1 MTDIQM
7 SVGGVGQVK
16 PGQENMALIFQQYGL
31 VGLKKHLVEIARDMQ
46 KKNPGR
52 ASWDEFVE
60 KTTKPGTVDLVYHYL
75 SQMDQDMLGEVLKGT
90 VMARYFRDTQFKKMV
105 QKRHCKQN
113 WPQVYTSISSRAEFG
128 GQPSQVEEDVV
139 LPQGGC
145 GPSLEK
151 MVKVVEV
158 MSKYCDAQYM
168 NTELLKGV
176 DDAYPQL
183 KVSGDKILGRK
194 YLASKKAV
202 KKVSE
207 WVVKMRSRLKKLQ
220 KDMSREE
227 RTADVQWSLCEVG
240 FGERGHQRAVQHERH
255 EATNYSFGLYTA
267 ALKYLYGDE
276 YCIKTFALMDVM
288 APGHANFV
296 EILGSMISGSYM
308 HDGGFGLNPTLAGGL
323 SLGEGMRG
331 LNRPQLKPLW
341 LTAQKEAMKKSVWDA
356 TESVER
362 EKWARAEKRLTIVK
376 SHDQVKK
383 GIEMERNFIAEDEKE
398 LEVLRARVAEKELVQ
413 GASLGQLKEWD
424 GELDEILADMV

>member
-1 MTDIQM
+1 
-7 SVGGVGQVK
+7 
-16 PGQENMALIFQQYGL
+16 MALMFQQYGL
-31 VGLKKHLVEIARDMQ
+31 AGLRKHLVDIARDMQ
-46 KKNPGR
+46 RKYPGR

-128 GQPSQVEEDVV
+128 GQPSQVQEDVV
-139 LPQGGC
+139 LPEGGC

-151 MVKVVEV
+151 MAKVVDV
-158 MSKYCDAQYM
+158 MGKYCDPQYM
-168 NTELLKGV
+168 SSELLQGV

-194 YLASKKAV
+194 YLASKKGV
-202 KKVSE
+202 KKVS
-207 WVVKMRSRLKKLQ
+207 
-220 KDMSREE
+220 
-227 RTADVQWSLCEVG
+227 

-255 EATNYSFGLYTA
+255 EATNYLFGLYTA
-267 ALKYLYGDE
+267 VLKYLYGDE
-276 YCIKTFALMDVM
+276 YCITTFALMDVM
-288 APGHANFV
+288 APGHVNFV

-308 HDGGFGLNPTLAGGL
+308 HDGGFGLNPNLAGGL
-323 SLGEGMRG
+323 SVGDGVRG

-341 LTAQKEAMKKSVWDA
+341 QTAQKEALKKSVLDA

-362 EKWARAEKRLTIVK
+362 EKWAKAENRLKVVK
-376 SHDQVKK
+376 GHDQVKK
-383 GIEMERNFIAEDEKE
+383 QIEMERIFIAEDERE
-398 LEVLRARVAEKELVQ
+398 LEVLRGRVAKKESVR
-413 GASLGQLKEWD
+413 GASLEQLNEWS
-424 GELDEILADMV
+424 GELDEILADMA